1 MLKNIQMGQAKAF
14 FLSSVQSKWNTIILY
29 IPQLFAKLS
38 KSWKENI
45 FLEHK
50 GWNLMLL
57 LLFKLDL
64 LKKSQVFA
72 ITTTTSKSFR
82 FHTVA
87 KSKQNLCK
95 IVKDCSIFVC
105 AVIGIDNRDLKCF
118 SFKSSQECEPQL
130 LRNFEPDKFFVVPKL
145 MSSYF

>member
-1 MLKNIQMGQAKAF
+1 
-14 FLSSVQSKWNTIILY
+14 
-29 IPQLFAKLS
+29 
-38 KSWKENI
+38 
-45 FLEHK
+45 
-50 GWNLMLL
+50 MLL

-72 ITTTTSKSFR
+72 ITTTTTSKSFR

-95 IVKDCSIFVC
+95 IVEDCSIFVC

-130 LRNFEPDKFFVVPKL
+130 LRNFEADKFFVVPKL